1 MSIVPVTGL
10 TDISGGGLLI
20 GLLFDVGCAIYIDVT
35 NRQQSRLSVPRRT
48 SRYIG
53 LVRRGLRP
61 CLQLQLLICLFV
73 QSQCEHLSK
82 QCLNLASALR
92 DYSDK
97 LEGTGAQQAVDEV
110 ER

>member
-1 MSIVPVTGL
+1 VKNVKIYRVIRLAT
-10 TDISGGGLLI
+10 LL
-20 GLLFDVGCAIYIDVT
+20 AT
-35 NRQQSRLSVPRRT
+35 ATSHLS
-48 SRYIG
+48 
-53 LVRRGLRP
+53 
-61 CLQLQLLICLFV
+61 FV